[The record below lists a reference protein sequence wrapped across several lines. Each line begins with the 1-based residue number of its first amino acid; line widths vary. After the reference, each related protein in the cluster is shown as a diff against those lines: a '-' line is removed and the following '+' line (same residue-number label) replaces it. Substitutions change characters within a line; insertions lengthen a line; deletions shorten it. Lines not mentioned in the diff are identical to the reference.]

1 MDPPNSGTHLY
12 THTSHNNNN
21 STMDPFYEVEAD
33 CRQQLSQL
41 EEFVERQQGISTEVI
56 QEYNNQ
62 RSDIIETIDDLRQSV
77 ESIQLNPQ
85 AYSSIT
91 PTELAERALKVSLL
105 TEKLNKAGLQW
116 TEKQNLEKKPITTMS
131 NRISQ
136 EFDNPDSNYQQFQQQ
151 ELLRE
156 QDQHL
161 DNIHQT
167 MQNLHQQLTIMG
179 DELQD
184 QHVLLRQFEDD
195 IDSVGAKLRN
205 GLKRVDYFLEK
216 NRDKA
221 TDCCIFLLI
230 LALVVLLFILIVL

>member
-1 MDPPNSGTHLY
+1 
-12 THTSHNNNN
+12 
-21 STMDPFYEVEAD
+21 MDPFYEVEAD